1 LLLCSKFSCWPFI
14 VKKTDGRLYAE
25 KHRYSEKLRRVNKIW
40 SIADEGL
47 ERSADSRASRV
58 HFLRFELGGTNT
70 TDASRDWLLNDL
82 D

>member
-1 LLLCSKFSCWPFI
+1 MQRNTVIRRSS
-14 VKKTDGRLYAE
+14 AE
-25 KHRYSEKLRRVNKIW
+25 LTRIW

-70 TDASRDWLLNDL
+70 TDASRDLLLNDL